1 MSFRFLDHTA
11 DIKIEVIGSS
21 YEEAF
26 EVAGKVMAELITDNS
41 KIDAKEKR
49 AIKVT
54 GEDLYALLYEW
65 LDALIFLFG
74 AEGLIFS
81 EFKVFKIEQRNNECY
96 LVAEVWGETFDLDK
110 HQQGTEI
117 KAITYSEME
126 IQEEKESKIRLQFV
140 FDI

>member
-11 DIKIEVIGSS
+11 DIKVEVIGSS

-26 EVAGKVMAELITDNS
+26 EVAGKVMAELSTDNS

-65 LDALIFLFG
+65 LEALIFLFG

-81 EFKVFKIEQRNNECY
+81 LFKVSKIEQKNKEWH
-96 LVAEVWGETFDLDK
+96 LAAEVWGETFDLDK

-126 IQEEKESKIRLQFV
+126 IQEEKEFRIRLQFV